1 MSCPPSVLLYLS
13 QLPFEKLLFA
23 VDGDYHRKPQLAKVQ
38 KNRDYGMLTPK
49 GNTYLPPSTL
59 RHDREKRVGS
69 GRARAG

>member
-1 MSCPPSVLLYLS
+1 MLLYIS

-38 KNRDYGMLTPK
+38 KIRDYEMLTPK
-49 GNTYLPPSTL
+49 GNTYLPTSTL
-59 RHDREKRVGS
+59 RHESEKRVGS